1 MQDTFKFNG
10 KSAIIKGWDSVT
22 VQNHA
27 QLRSKSMQNAQEQ
40 D

>member
-10 KSAIIKGWDSVT
+10 KSVIIKGWDSVT

-27 QLRSKSMQNAQEQ
+27 QLRFQPMQIAQEQ